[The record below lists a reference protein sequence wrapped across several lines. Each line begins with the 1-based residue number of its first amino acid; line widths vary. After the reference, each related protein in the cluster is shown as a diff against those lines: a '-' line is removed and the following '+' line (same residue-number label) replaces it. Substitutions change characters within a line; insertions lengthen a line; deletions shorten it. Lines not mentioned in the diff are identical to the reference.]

1 MASNSK
7 LKVEKKREETMMEIL
22 FEFQGNRSIINC
34 RKSKILSSI
43 EDSLA
48 ELVPQTSASESLAG
62 VEVHTLQSSRH
73 SGKLRGKL
81 GTNHYYLLQRYV
93 KEWEAFVNV
102 DNIDQVKNRDTL
114 TVARVPTLP
123 NVTAPPGGLSLLA
136 STTEQSQTELAHTKV
151 RTIALALV
159 I

>member
-1 MASNSK
+1 MWKSTHYSRAAIAENY
-7 LKVEKKREETMMEIL
+7 EESWEQT
-22 FEFQGNRSIINC
+22 II
-34 RKSKILSSI
+34 
-43 EDSLA
+43 
-48 ELVPQTSASESLAG
+48 T
-62 VEVHTLQSSRH
+62 
-73 SGKLRGKL
+73 
-81 GTNHYYLLQRYV
+81 LLQRYV